1 MHHRAAGA
9 LLVLLAALAAGAQA
23 PEVNL
28 SLFRPASGGDGT
40 LGVEGARPLGE
51 GSNPIELQ
59 LLLDGAL
66 NPVRPPPP
74 RIDRRLGGWISMQ
87 GRVDSRFSL
96 SVQIPV
102 TLREDGN
109 LGPPSGTLPGAGLG
123 DVRVG
128 VRGALLATP
137 DVALAAQAAVEL
149 ATSQQQA
156 LTGDGRLV
164 VEALLSGSRRL
175 SDRMELLGNALV
187 RFRPPRDLG
196 TARLG
201 NEIGLRGAGKS
212 TLGSMLAKDMKNR
225 FVELDGEI
233 EKDTG
238 MPLGE
243 IFSLYGQS
251 GFRAIEKRT
260 LERVLKENERAV
272 ISVGGGVVSEK
283 ETFDY
288 LLSNCYAVWIKA
300 QPEEHMSR
308 VKAQGDFRAMAGN
321 DQAMEDLRRILESR
335 EPLYRKADLC
345 LDTSASSVEES
356 FAKLKAMLQANLQ

>member
-1 MHHRAAGA
+1 MSTQANTPSKVSTVHGTDPSADGNFLISLGKRVRELRNRRGMTRKQVSQEADVSERHLAQLEAGDGNISV
-9 LLVLLAALAAGAQA
+9 VLLRRIAAALN
-23 PEVNL
+23 V
-28 SLFRPASGGDGT
+28 SLAHLFA
-40 LGVEGARPLGE
+40 
-51 GSNPIELQ
+51 
-59 LLLDGAL
+59 
-66 NPVRPPPP
+66 P
-74 RIDRRLGGWISMQ
+74 RIEEPVEKRLIQRFLERLPNHRLEDVVFRLMRDFGHEEKVRRMRI
-87 GRVDSRFSL
+87 
-96 SVQIPV
+96 
-102 TLREDGN
+102 
-109 LGPPSGTLPGAGLG
+109 
-123 DVRVG
+123 
-128 VRGALLATP
+128 AL
-137 DVALAAQAAVEL
+137 
-149 ATSQQQA
+149 
-156 LTGDGRLV
+156 
-164 VEALLSGSRRL
+164 
-175 SDRMELLGNALV
+175 
-187 RFRPPRDLG
+187 
-196 TARLG
+196 
-201 NEIGLRGAGKS
+201 IGMRGAGKS
-212 TLGSMLAKDMKNR
+212 TLGPMLAKEMKNR
-225 FVELDGEI
+225 FVEVDGEI

-308 VKAQGDFRAMAGN
+308 VMAQGDFRAMAGN

-335 EPLYRKADLC
+335 EPLYGKADIC